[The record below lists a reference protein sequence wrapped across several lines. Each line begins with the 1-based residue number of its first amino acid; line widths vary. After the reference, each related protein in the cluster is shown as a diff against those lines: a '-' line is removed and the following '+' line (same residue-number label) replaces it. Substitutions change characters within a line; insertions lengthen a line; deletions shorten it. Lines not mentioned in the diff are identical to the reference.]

1 MCLSKEERRLRKEQT
16 REKVKNRTFSLEV
29 KAFRK
34 DELNGQ

>member
-1 MCLSKEERRLRKEQT
+1 MCLSKEEGRLRKEQT
-16 REKVKNRTFSLEV
+16 RKKVKNRTFSLEV